1 MTSVTRSSAAWSR
14 RTLLVGLVAFAVH
27 PALPAVAAGDMSAK
41 TFLTQIYQ
49 NYVGS
54 SSGPAKGIA
63 LPAPRTCAA
72 ILPSVSPASFSRTG
86 RVSAKKGE
94 PPALD
99 GDPFV
104 GHQDWDISDLAIDVK
119 DNPAAAKAIG
129 TVTFSNAGK
138 SEKVVVEL
146 LRNGKDW
153 RIADIKWDA
162 SSLRALYRKKAD
174 AEPRPLRP
182 CGPRPRASL
191 QKQAS
196 RRTAAGRS
204 VWGHPSRR
212 RPCGHSCRMR
222 S

>member
-1 MTSVTRSSAAWSR
+1 VSFALRRTTLPTFDFRSSQFLPSETLVMTSVTRSPAAWSR
-14 RTLLVGLVAFAVH
+14 RTLLVGLVAFAVQ

-63 LPAPRTCAA
+63 LAGAKDVRGYFTVGLAGL
-72 ILPSVSPASFSRTG
+72 ILEDRA
-86 RVSAKKGE
+86 VSAKKGE

-104 GHQDWDISDLAIDVK
+104 GHQDWDISNLAIDVK
-119 DNPAAAKAIG
+119 DSPAAAKAIG

-174 AEPRPLRP
+174 A
-182 CGPRPRASL
+182 SL
-191 QKQAS
+191 A
-196 RRTAAGRS
+196 
-204 VWGHPSRR
+204 H
-212 RPCGHSCRMR
+212 
-222 S
+222 